1 MEGMVSSK
9 YDLIANICHDSFVR
23 VGESVTLT
31 SNSASTGA
39 SAGTKSVLDNGCY
52 RIHLQNKV
60 TEQWFEL
67 QDLHVSET
75 MPQLI
80 GLSESYMLVY
90 ERKDVAIARNGEKMA
105 ASSGGGQNDSNRSM
119 DI

>member
-1 MEGMVSSK
+1 ML
-9 YDLIANICHDSFVR
+9 LIPS
-23 VGESVTLT
+23 
-31 SNSASTGA
+31 
-39 SAGTKSVLDNGCY
+39 
-52 RIHLQNKV
+52 QNKA

-90 ERKDVAIARNGEKMA
+90 ERKD
-105 ASSGGGQNDSNRSM
+105 ASLTRSPTDGGGGAPDSDAM
-119 DI
+119 ET